1 MAEAGRRVFIF
12 GTDGLRPDQFDP
24 EVMPTLHKLRLS
36 GTVVDQY
43 HAVYPTHTR
52 VNISTLATGCTP
64 ARHGIVANVFRQV
77 GATEDG
83 IINTSDYRHL
93 QSLDAYFEGK
103 GIAAPTLGDIV
114 DGRGKRLAI
123 AATSTSGAGII
134 WNRNFPYRVVNPGS
148 TYGRADLYSL
158 RDKLGEVPD
167 AGLPPKLDWVAYA
180 VRAVTDI
187 YLDDDE
193 IEVIVL
199 WLAEPD
205 SSLHYY
211 GIGSPETTAAM
222 KGCDDALAHIL
233 DAMDRRGIRD
243 QFDII
248 HLSDHGHSTVVAR
261 RTLAEHLDRARQSV
275 PDLPPLLT
283 ASDYIYPDPSHGE
296 PSPAAL
302 SRLIGWLQEQPWT
315 GAILARD
322 DIATSN
328 PGVLPLSAAWG
339 QSAYERVPLLA
350 VSPAWSDA
358 PNDFGVPG
366 TVAAMTEHAAL
377 RSTHGSASP
386 YELHAMAS
394 FTGPDFAEGKV
405 SDLPAGAIDIAP
417 TVLSLI
423 GEPVPEWMQGR
434 LLHET
439 LRQSEGEP
447 GEASIEQIG
456 PAQIGD
462 NGFSPVAHLHRVGDQ
477 RYLHLIEN
485 GHDQGFQ

>member
-1 MAEAGRRVFIF
+1 MAEAGRRILIF

-24 EVMPTLHKLRLS
+24 AIMPTLHKLRSS
-36 GTVVDQY
+36 GTVIDQY

-64 ARHGIVANVFRQV
+64 AKHGIVANVFRQE

-93 QSLDAYFEGK
+93 QSLDAHFQGN
-103 GIAAPTLGDIV
+103 GIAATTLGDII
-114 DGRGKRLAI
+114 DARGKRLAI
-123 AATSTSGAGII
+123 AATSTPGAGII
-134 WNRNFPYRVVNPGS
+134 WNRNFPYRVVNPNS
-148 TYGRADLYSL
+148 AYGRADLYSL

-167 AGLPPKLDWVAYA
+167 AGVPPKLDWVDYA

-187 YLDDDE
+187 YLDDPE

-211 GIGSPETTAAM
+211 GVGAPETRTAM
-222 KGCDDALAHIL
+222 KGCDDALAYIL

-261 RTLAEHLDRARQSV
+261 RTLAEHLDRSRQTLT
-275 PDLPPLLT
+275 DLPPLLT
-283 ASDYIYPDPSHGE
+283 ASDYIYPDPAHGE
-296 PSPAAL
+296 PSPEAL
-302 SRLIGWLQEQPWT
+302 SRLIGWLQEQSWT

-322 DIATSN
+322 EIAASN
-328 PGVLPLSAAWG
+328 TGVLPLSAAWG
-339 QSAYERVPLLA
+339 QGNYERTPLLA

-358 PNDFGVPG
+358 VNDFGVPG

-394 FTGPDFAEGKV
+394 FIGPDFGQGQV
-405 SDLPAGAIDIAP
+405 SKLPAGAIDIAP
-417 TVLSLI
+417 TVLTLL
-423 GEPVPEWMQGR
+423 GEPVPDWMQGR
-434 LLHET
+434 VMHEV
-439 LRQSEGEP
+439 LERPNGDP
-447 GEASIEQIG
+447 GDATVEEIG
-456 PAQIGD
+456 PEQIGD
-462 NGFSPVAHLHRVGDQ
+462 NGFAPVAHVHRVGNQ
-477 RYLHLIEN
+477 RYLHLIKN
-485 GHDQGFQ
+485 GHDQDFG